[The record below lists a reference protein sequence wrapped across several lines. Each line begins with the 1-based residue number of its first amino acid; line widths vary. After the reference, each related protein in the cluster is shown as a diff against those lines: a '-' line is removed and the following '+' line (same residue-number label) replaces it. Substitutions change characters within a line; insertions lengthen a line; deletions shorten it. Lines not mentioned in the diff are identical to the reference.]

1 MIMIILS
8 ISRPPPKP
16 PAEEPLGMPVLG
28 AVGGVALGGEEE
40 DLAQDVEED
49 GMEDSWQDS
58 SACSPLPGDP
68 APLVKTKVNRWK
80 EILATCATGNVR
92 PLKVHG
98 WLRQRVRWF
107 CRGRTCL
114 PSLRRWTCLSSC

>member
-1 MIMIILS
+1 MIILS

-28 AVGGVALGGEEE
+28 AVGGVALGVEEE

-68 APLVKTKVNRWK
+68 APLVKTKVNLSKVNSCYLCHRECSTSQSSW
-80 EILATCATGNVR
+80 LAQTES
-92 PLKVHG
+92 PLV
-98 WLRQRVRWF
+98 
-107 CRGRTCL
+107 L
-114 PSLRRWTCLSSC
+114 PRKDLSLSLA

>member
-1 MIMIILS
+1 MIILS

-28 AVGGVALGGEEE
+28 AVGGVALGVEEE

-68 APLVKTKVNRWK
+68 APLVKTKVNLSKVNSPYLCHRECSTSQSSWLAQTESPLVLPRK
-80 EILATCATGNVR
+80 DLPHILWR
-92 PLKVHG
+92 KDLI
-98 WLRQRVRWF
+98 L
-107 CRGRTCL
+107 
-114 PSLRRWTCLSSC
+114 SLA

>member
-28 AVGGVALGGEEE
+28 AVGGVALGNEEE

-80 EILATCATGNVR
+80 EILPTCATGNVR

-107 CRGRTCL
+107 CRGRTFL
-114 PSLRRWTCLSSC
+114 TPWRRWTHLSS

>member
-8 ISRPPPKP
+8 ISRPPPKT

-28 AVGGVALGGEEE
+28 AIGGVALEGVGLGDE

-49 GMEDSWQDS
+49 GVEDSWQDS

-68 APLVKTKVNRWK
+68 APLVKTKVNLSNVNSCYLCHRECSTSQSSWLAQTESPLLQPRK
-80 EILATCATGNVR
+80 DLIL
-92 PLKVHG
+92 
-98 WLRQRVRWF
+98 
-107 CRGRTCL
+107 
-114 PSLRRWTCLSSC
+114 SLA

>member
-1 MIMIILS
+1 MIILS

-28 AVGGVALGGEEE
+28 AVGGVALGDEEE

-68 APLVKTKVNRWK
+68 APLVKTKVNLSKVNSCYLCHRECSTSQSSWLAQTESPLVLPRK
-80 EILATCATGNVR
+80 DLPHILWR
-92 PLKVHG
+92 KDLI
-98 WLRQRVRWF
+98 L
-107 CRGRTCL
+107 
-114 PSLRRWTCLSSC
+114 SLA